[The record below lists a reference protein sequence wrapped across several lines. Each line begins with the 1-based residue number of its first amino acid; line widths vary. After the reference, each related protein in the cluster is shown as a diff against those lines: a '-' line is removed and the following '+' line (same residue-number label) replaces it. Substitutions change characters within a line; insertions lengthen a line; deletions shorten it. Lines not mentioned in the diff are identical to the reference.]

1 MSLLTIVTSIYTLNV
16 MPKGPK
22 LKTAT
27 MTLRIEPEVK
37 AAAKIAARAQRRSVA
52 NFIEVLI
59 VAHCDNHKIDTGN
72 QKASRRVR

>member
-1 MSLLTIVTSIYTLNV
+1 

-27 MTLRIEPEVK
+27 MSLRIEPQTK
-37 AAAKIAARAQRRSVA
+37 AAARTAARAEHRSVA

-59 VAHCDNHKIDTGN
+59 LRHCAQNGIDIRA
-72 QKASRRVR
+72 QKSSRREP

>member
-1 MSLLTIVTSIYTLNV
+1 

-27 MTLRIEPEVK
+27 MSLRLEPQTK
-37 AAAKIAARAQRRSVA
+37 AAAKLAARAERRSVA

-59 VAHCDNHKIDTGN
+59 LRHCQEHGIEIRASKS
-72 QKASRRVR
+72 SRREM